1 MEFYDFRKEAGMHI
15 TMYDSDF
22 IMSRITRNQTPT
34 SIGVMH
40 LNENGLIGYHQA
52 TKPQLLLILSGEGY
66 VCSESKEFY
75 KVQPGVAVFW
85 DKDEWHETK
94 TEHGLTALVIESDE
108 LHPSAYMAAAVA
120 EELMK

>member
-1 MEFYDFRKEAGMHI
+1 MEFYNFRKETGMHI

-22 IMSRITRNQTPT
+22 IMSRIARNQTPT
-34 SIGVMH
+34 SIGFMH
-40 LNENGLIGYHQA
+40 LDEKGLIGYHQA

-75 KVQPGVAVFW
+75 KVKPGVAVFW
-85 DKDEWHETK
+85 GKDEWHETK

-108 LHPSAYMAAAVA
+108 LNPSEYMAVA
-120 EELMK
+120 KMVV